1 MSPSLNQSSVP
12 RAIRSARG
20 SVLVGSDMASEPL
33 LITATPRVPRLYA
46 IAIHWCHFLLVILA
60 GWGPFQARSQISFLH
75 TFGVDT
81 LYEEGAAVIQTADGG
96 FLIAGTEVVP
106 DPIQVAKGNG
116 VLLKTNEFGEEIWR
130 RVFIAPGT
138 HSLSFNHLITNTGGQ
153 YVITGTYEYEWNASP
168 TNHDVFLALC
178 DTAGEEV
185 WSARMG
191 GTHRD
196 LGSQVRELP
205 DGGYAVCGTRWV
217 TPTNMGEG
225 AACLARFDSLGDS
238 IWMRTYPGPAGGT
251 QTAYCLE
258 VGLDSGYYL
267 GGAQESIVGTCAY
280 VMRTDQQGDTL
291 WTLRLNPLFDGDV
304 RDIALSPDDGVVL
317 TGYSTVTGWSRP
329 YLAKV
334 DLEGELI
341 WNKTYP
347 MLDPGWAF
355 GLCQTAT
362 GYALFGMTSEYEFRT
377 IAVDFDGEFVWSHT
391 IEPDTGF
398 EYGYDI
404 APTADGGFVMTG
416 VTGMSADIVLIKTN
430 ANGQITTD
438 VHGASAIV
446 DRGARVFPN
455 PTDRFATVEYT
466 MQHAEPA
473 HARLLDAAGQE
484 VSTVHSLFSGL
495 GLLTID
501 LEGLPSG
508 PYMIEVGSQ
517 AESWTLHVIKQ

>member
-1 MSPSLNQSSVP
+1 
-12 RAIRSARG
+12 
-20 SVLVGSDMASEPL
+20 MASEPL

-60 GWGPFQARSQISFLH
+60 GWGPFHAHSQISFLH

-138 HSLSFNHLITNTGGQ
+138 HSLSFNHLITNTDGQ
-153 YVITGTYEYEWNASP
+153 YVITGTYEYEWNATP

-178 DTAGEEV
+178 DTVGDEV

-191 GTHRD
+191 GAHRD

-225 AACLARFDSLGDS
+225 AACLARFNALGDS
-238 IWMRTYPGPAGGT
+238 LWMRTYPGPAGGT

-267 GGAQESIVGTCAY
+267 GGAQESFVGTCAY
-280 VMRTDQQGDTL
+280 LMRTDQQGDTL
-291 WTLRLNPLFDGDV
+291 WTLRLDPLSDGDV
-304 RDIALSPDDGVVL
+304 RDIALSPDGGVVV
-317 TGYSTVTGWSRP
+317 TGFSTVTGWSRP

-341 WNKTYP
+341 WNKNYP
-347 MLDPGWAF
+347 MLDPGWAY
-355 GLCQTAT
+355 GLCRTAS

-404 APTADGGFVMTG
+404 APAADGGFVMTG
-416 VTGMSADIVLIKTN
+416 VTGLSADIVLIKTN

-438 VHGASAIV
+438 VQDHWAIANH
-446 DRGARVFPN
+446 GARVFPN
-455 PTDRFATVEYT
+455 PTGRFATVEYT
-466 MQHAEPA
+466 MHHAEPV
-473 HARLLDAAGQE
+473 HARILDTAGQK
-484 VSTVHSLFSGL
+484 VSTVQPRTSGQ

-508 PYMIEVGSQ
+508 PYVIEVVSQ
-517 AESWTLHVIKQ
+517 VESWNLRVIKQ